1 MDPSAYIDAEL
12 WHKML
17 KEIGL
22 EQFNMRENRYDQ
34 APYLNIRISRRNFDQ
49 NYAAVDISTT
59 DHFFLKFANPL
70 EMN

>member
-1 MDPSAYIDAEL
+1 MDPSAYIDADS

-34 APYLNIRISRRNFDQ
+34 VR
-49 NYAAVDISTT
+49 
-59 DHFFLKFANPL
+59 
-70 EMN
+70 